1 VGEILMWVGIG
12 AGSLIAFLVVFAIAL
27 SRFYRKVGP
36 EEALVRSG
44 GGKMI
49 ANSGADG
56 GMWVVPIIHRVDHM
70 DLTVKRIEIT
80 RKGQNGLICR
90 DNIRADIEVVF
101 FVRVNNDTKNIQ
113 EVAESI
119 GCDRAST
126 RETLV
131 ELFDAKFSE
140 ALKTSGK
147 KFDFADLYTER
158 DQFKADILEV
168 IGKDLNG
175 YQLDDC
181 AIDYLEQT
189 PLEMLSPNNIL
200 DAEGIKKITE
210 LTAAEKVQENNFT
223 REKEKTLKRQDVA
236 ADEVKFELEKQRVAA
251 KEKQEREIAEVT
263 ARENAQALKVQEE
276 ERLKAEEAR
285 ISTAEAVGVAEEN
298 KNRQIIVAV
307 KNKERTNAVE
317 TERVERDRQ
326 LEVTER
332 ERLVG
337 VAQVEKDKA
346 MEVVEREKQEVIR
359 ERVVVERGTVEERE
373 KIKDTEAFYGA
384 DRQKK
389 VSIVSAEEKAQEAL
403 VTEVKAAEASK
414 QSASLLAE
422 KTVIEAEAA
431 RAASE
436 KEMQATKMLAEAR
449 TADSAAEGLAEAQV
463 ITAKADAQQKEGG
476 SNAFLENLK
485 IATQSAEPSH
495 LSMEKM
501 PKAVFFSFLFIPLSV
516 AMFPHVFQHWLT
528 ARSAESFKLP
538 IIMHPVFILIVW
550 APCVLLGVWASGENS
565 GVPAALAGMGPEKF
579 NKVLP
584 TLVKLHAGDVLGG
597 LLSAGILAAI
607 MSSLDSQF
615 LCLGTVFTEDVVRH
629 YAGRERYSDAQVVR
643 LARYFV
649 VGVVVLTYLLS
660 LLLPGSVFTLGLWS
674 FSGFTGLVPL
684 VFAAIYWRRLTAAGA
699 IASVA
704 TTVGC
709 WTVLFLRAGGKPYT
723 FPEQPLSIV
732 GLVTIPKMLPVVTI
746 FAASGL
752 VLVVVSL
759 LTRRPEQ
766 ETLDKFFSS

>member
-1 VGEILMWVGIG
+1 MEATIQIVGIVIG
-12 AGSLIAFLVVFAIAL
+12 AAVGLLVFFGIAL

-44 GGKMI
+44 MGGMK
-49 ANSGADG
+49 AKSGAAG
-56 GMWVVPIIHRVDHM
+56 GIWVVPILHQIDQM

-101 FVRVNNDTKNIQ
+101 FVRVSNADNNIR
-113 EVAESI
+113 EVAEAI
-119 GCDRAST
+119 GCQRAST

-158 DQFKADILEV
+158 DKFKADILDV

-175 YQLDDC
+175 YHLDDC

-189 PLEMLSPNNIL
+189 PLEMISPSNIL

-263 ARENAQALKVQEE
+263 AREQAQALKVQEE

-463 ITAKADAQQKEGG
+463 ITAKADAQQKEGSAQAVVIEKKAVAAATG
-476 SNAFLENLK
+476 TEAQAVAEAKGKEALATAIQKEGTAEAMVIQRKAEASAKGKEANAVAVEKEGTAEATVMQLKYTSEAKGIEDKAEAMKLFDGVGREHEEFKLRLNKDKEIEIAGINAQTK
-485 IATQSAEPSH
+485 IASDQSELVGEALKSARIDIVGGETDFFDKIVDSVK
-495 LSMEKM
+495 SG
-501 PKAVFFSFLFIPLSV
+501 KAVDHLVHSSQTLTDVKNTFFNGNPEYFQQKLQSLVGQFDLSTDDVKDLSV
-516 AMFPHVFQHWLT
+516 AALIYRMLDLT
-528 ARSAESFKLP
+528 NSNETRGELRR
-538 IIMHPVFILIVW
+538 
-550 APCVLLGVWASGENS
+550 LLGSVTSLGISDQSALSALKLKNDKNS
-565 GVPAALAGMGPEKF
+565 G
-579 NKVLP
+579 
-584 TLVKLHAGDVLGG
+584 
-597 LLSAGILAAI
+597 
-607 MSSLDSQF
+607 
-615 LCLGTVFTEDVVRH
+615 
-629 YAGRERYSDAQVVR
+629 
-643 LARYFV
+643 
-649 VGVVVLTYLLS
+649 
-660 LLLPGSVFTLGLWS
+660 
-674 FSGFTGLVPL
+674 
-684 VFAAIYWRRLTAAGA
+684 
-699 IASVA
+699 
-704 TTVGC
+704 
-709 WTVLFLRAGGKPYT
+709 
-723 FPEQPLSIV
+723 
-732 GLVTIPKMLPVVTI
+732 
-746 FAASGL
+746 
-752 VLVVVSL
+752 
-759 LTRRPEQ
+759 
-766 ETLDKFFSS
+766 

>member
-1 VGEILMWVGIG
+1 MIQLCVIIGYLVLLLMLGLSANRFFRGTATDYMLASHSIGPVLLLMSLFGTTMTAFALVGSTGQAYRAGIGVYGELASASGIIHSLCFFVIGLPLWALGRRHGYTTQIQFFRDRLQSDFLGLLLFPILVLLVISYLLVGI
-12 AGSLIAFLVVFAIAL
+12 V
-27 SRFYRKVGP
+27 
-36 EEALVRSG
+36 G
-44 GGKMI
+44 GGAVVESITADAFKFGESGWFASSGYGVPSWI
-49 ANSGADG
+49 ASAVICGVVLLYVFFG
-56 GMWVVPIIHRVDHM
+56 GM
-70 DLTVKRIEIT
+70 
-80 RKGQNGLICR
+80 
-90 DNIRADIEVVF
+90 
-101 FVRVNNDTKNIQ
+101 
-113 EVAESI
+113 
-119 GCDRAST
+119 
-126 RETLV
+126 
-131 ELFDAKFSE
+131 
-140 ALKTSGK
+140 
-147 KFDFADLYTER
+147 
-158 DQFKADILEV
+158 
-168 IGKDLNG
+168 
-175 YQLDDC
+175 
-181 AIDYLEQT
+181 
-189 PLEMLSPNNIL
+189 
-200 DAEGIKKITE
+200 
-210 LTAAEKVQENNFT
+210 
-223 REKEKTLKRQDVA
+223 
-236 ADEVKFELEKQRVAA
+236 
-251 KEKQEREIAEVT
+251 
-263 ARENAQALKVQEE
+263 
-276 ERLKAEEAR
+276 
-285 ISTAEAVGVAEEN
+285 
-298 KNRQIIVAV
+298 
-307 KNKERTNAVE
+307 
-317 TERVERDRQ
+317 
-326 LEVTER
+326 
-332 ERLVG
+332 
-337 VAQVEKDKA
+337 
-346 MEVVEREKQEVIR
+346 
-359 ERVVVERGTVEERE
+359 RGTAWAN
-373 KIKDTEAFYGA
+373 AFQTAVFMVLG
-384 DRQKK
+384 
-389 VSIVSAEEKAQEAL
+389 L
-403 VTEVKAAEASK
+403 VTFV
-414 QSASLLAE
+414 
-422 KTVIEAEAA
+422 TVANA
-431 RAASE
+431 
-436 KEMQATKMLAEAR
+436 L
-449 TADSAAEGLAEAQV
+449 
-463 ITAKADAQQKEGG
+463 GG

-485 IATQSAEPSH
+485 IATQSAEQSH

-615 LCLGTVFTEDVVRH
+615 LCLGTVFTEDIVRH
-629 YAGRERYSDAQVVR
+629 YGGRERYSDTQVVR

-709 WTVLFLRAGGKPYT
+709 WTVLFIRAGGKPYT